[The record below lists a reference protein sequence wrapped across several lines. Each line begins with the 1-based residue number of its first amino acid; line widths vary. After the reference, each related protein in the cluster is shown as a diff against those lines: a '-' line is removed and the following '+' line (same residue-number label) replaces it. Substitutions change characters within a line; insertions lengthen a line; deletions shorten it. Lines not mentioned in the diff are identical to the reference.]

1 MKLPVDRRIA
11 ILALAARKGHFVSF
25 DYTKEITKGE
35 NKGQFETKRRTLK
48 VGIDVG
54 KRMEK
59 QGTPVKGVGNW
70 HKGATMGKN
79 KMFVRKDGVI
89 YVRGIDVTENP
100 EENKLKIFKIEGIS
114 NIK

>member
-25 DYTKEITKGE
+25 DYTKEV
-35 NKGQFETKRRTLK
+35 KGQFETKRRTLK
-48 VGIDVG
+48 VGVDVG

-59 QGTPVKGVGNW
+59 QGAPVKGVGNW
-70 HKGATMGKN
+70 HKGATMGRK
-79 KMFVRKDGVI
+79 KMFIRKDGIV

>member
-1 MKLPVDRRIA
+1 MKIPNDRRIA
-11 ILALAARKGHFVSF
+11 ILALAARRGHFVSF

-35 NKGQFETKRRTLK
+35 DKGKFETKRRVLK
-48 VGIDVG
+48 VGVDVK

-79 KMFVRKDGVI
+79 KMFIRKNGQV
-89 YVRGIDVTENP
+89 YVRGIDITDNKEETEF
-100 EENKLKIFKIEGIS
+100 KIFKLEGIS